1 MAISASYCAKSNACL
16 AMSFFNSTF
25 FFISFSFEDLED
37 LDDFDLLE
45 VISDNLGS
53 PLEDFKL
60 LLEERGEL
68 GRK

>member
-1 MAISASYCAKSNACL
+1 
-16 AMSFFNSTF
+16 MSFFNSTF